1 MAERAK
7 MDKIKKVF
15 RKFLL
20 LLLALSC
27 VVLSACETTR
37 SSGWRA
43 PDYDTHPNWES
54 DFGYESPRVLSG
66 ADGESL

>member
-1 MAERAK
+1 

-15 RKFLL
+15 RKFVI

-27 VVLSACETTR
+27 VVLFACETTR
-37 SSGWRA
+37 SSDWRA
-43 PDYDTHPNWES
+43 PDYERHPNWES
-54 DFGYESPRVLSG
+54 DFGYDSPRVLSG